1 MFRSPTMVNN
11 QQYAMANLYIC
22 QQRPLC
28 GPFPEQLGW
37 AGICFHF
44 SSWKKYESMF
54 VPHLQLQ
61 DLCACCISTSRTTLK
76 AHFSS
81 VQDTVHTDQQLPD
94 SIFNVVSEFPKSNH
108 LPNIQDFHVIFSVT
122 FLADNTSN
130 TVHINIQ

>member
-1 MFRSPTMVNN
+1 MQWQTFTSANN
-11 QQYAMANLYIC
+11 DHCVAPFQDNLGELVSVFISAA
-22 QQRPLC
+22 
-28 GPFPEQLGW
+28 E
-37 AGICFHF
+37 
-44 SSWKKYESMF
+44 KNMKVF

-94 SIFNVVSEFPKSNH
+94 GIFNVVSEFPKSNH

-122 FLADNTSN
+122 FLADDTSN